1 MKTIINSLWTQG
13 LSEKEAASFKE
24 ILLNSKLFTLR
35 LTTILDE
42 QIRALENEEVSSE
55 HFNKPGW
62 DVREA
67 FFLGQKKKLR
77 ELKSLFEFK
86 NIKD

>member
-1 MKTIINSLWTQG
+1 MKTIIHSLWTQG

-24 ILLNSKLFTLR
+24 ILLNSKLFTIR
-35 LTTILDE
+35 LVTILDE

-62 DVREA
+62 AEREA

-77 ELKSLFEFK
+77 DLRALFEFK
-86 NIKD
+86 SIKD